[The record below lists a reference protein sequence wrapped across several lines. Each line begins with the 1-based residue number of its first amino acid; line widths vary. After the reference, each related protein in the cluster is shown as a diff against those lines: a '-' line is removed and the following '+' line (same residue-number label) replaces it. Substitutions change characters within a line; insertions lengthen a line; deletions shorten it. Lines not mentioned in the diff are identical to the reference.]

1 VLSSGQLPAISRQI
15 SQELANIREHGQG
28 LNEWDFQRAAA
39 ASANNRRA
47 KKRCSRNSTHQDRLD
62 LSLLRL
68 WVSNVWN
75 LTTAH
80 FLGLSPR
87 IGVINW
93 FNQSKSGDGL
103 MQRNVFALF
112 GVVAV
117 LLTATMALTISR
129 ATLTAGGV
137 GSLKCYDKGGIE
149 KAC

>member
-1 VLSSGQLPAISRQI
+1 MGR
-15 SQELANIREHGQG
+15 IRV
-28 LNEWDFQRAAA
+28 
-39 ASANNRRA
+39 
-47 KKRCSRNSTHQDRLD
+47 LD
-62 LSLLRL
+62 LNPMGLER
-68 WVSNVWN
+68 
-75 LTTAH
+75 
-80 FLGLSPR
+80 FLGFAPL

-117 LLTATMALTISR
+117 LLTATVALTISR